1 LPLTGSGTKET
12 VAGITREQV
21 ARFHQTRFKPNG
33 ATLIVV
39 GDTTLAEIQPKLE
52 SLFAS
57 WNQGPC
63 TPVQLKTIAGPQKAA
78 VYLIDKPG
86 ALQSVIMSGSIAPP
100 ANSPDE
106 VALEAVNNAF
116 GGTFSAR
123 LNMNLR
129 EDKHW
134 SYGATALLYGARGQ
148 RPYLAVAG
156 VQTDKTKEAIA
167 ETLKE
172 LRDIIDSRPVA
183 ESELERIKTQTI
195 LELAGSRETM
205 NSIGG
210 AIADLIEY
218 GWPDN
223 YWETY
228 PARVK
233 ALDTAQVHKAAQA
246 LINPDRFIWVIVGD
260 RALIEKDVAS
270 LGLGEITHI
279 TADGMPDAN

>member
-1 LPLTGSGTKET
+1 LPLTGSGTAET
-12 VAGITREQV
+12 VGSITRGQV
-21 ARFHQTRFKPNG
+21 ASFHQTWFKPNG
-33 ATLIVV
+33 TTLIVV

-52 SLFAS
+52 SLFAT
-57 WNQGPC
+57 WKQAPRK
-63 TPVQLKTIAGPQKAA
+63 PVEIKPIAGPAKPA

-86 ALQSVIMSGSIAPP
+86 ALQSVIMAGSIAPT

-106 VALEAVNNAF
+106 VAFEAVNNAF

-156 VQTDKTKEAIA
+156 VQTDKTKDAVA

-172 LRDIIDSRPVA
+172 LREIIGSRPVS
-183 ESELERIKTQTI
+183 ESELDRIKNQTI

-218 GWPDN
+218 GWPDD
-223 YWETY
+223 YWDTY
-228 PARVK
+228 PARVQG
-233 ALDTAQVHKAAQA
+233 LETAHVHKAAQA
-246 LINPDRFIWVIVGD
+246 LIKPDRFIWVIVGD
-260 RALIEKDVAS
+260 RAAIEKDVES
-270 LGLGEITHI
+270 LGLGTIIHI
-279 TADGMPDAN
+279 DADGKPTDS